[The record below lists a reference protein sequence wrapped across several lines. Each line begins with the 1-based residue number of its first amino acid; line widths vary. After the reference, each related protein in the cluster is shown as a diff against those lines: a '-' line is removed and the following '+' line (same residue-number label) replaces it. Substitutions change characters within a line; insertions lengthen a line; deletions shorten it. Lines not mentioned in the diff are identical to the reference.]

1 MEAVQPLTEEQN
13 MDSNRKSN
21 EEEEKEEEEEEEE
34 AEVEIDW
41 KQEEGLINSYR
52 LNDSEVAEALEL
64 LEEAKK
70 WTALNSQEVT
80 QRIRLIAKDGSVL
93 HVIRNK
99 TGKPDTKDIKI
110 AVAAGVAAAKAISSL
125 EDWDVA
131 KFFEQIFDFKW
142 ISMMFYE
149 FYLRVMKS
157 FNKYFA
163 L

>member
-13 MDSNRKSN
+13 MDSTRKSN
-21 EEEEKEEEEEEEE
+21 EEEEEEEKEEEEEEEE

-80 QRIRLIAKDGSVL
+80 QRIRLIGKDGSVL

-110 AVAAGVAAAKAISSL
+110 VAAAKAISSL

-157 FNKYFA
+157 FNKHFA